1 MYIIYTNEL
10 PEVIFDHQADD
21 DPDRFSFGANCEKC
35 GSIGCFADDSSY
47 SYSNKDTSI
56 IADLIYSKFQII
68 SDFMASHE
76 LKLNSSKTHLLLLMS
91 DSLRRSKPNLD
102 LSLNTGNE
110 IIETSRSE
118 KLLGGIISQNLKFK
132 EHIQNDENSMLRV
145 LNVRINALKLVC
157 NVTGFKTRK
166 MIANGIILSKLIY
179 LMKILIF

>member
-10 PEVIFDHQADD
+10 PEVICDHQGDD
-21 DPDRFSFGANCEKC
+21 DPDRFIFGAEKC
-35 GSIGCFADDSSY
+35 GSICCFADDSSY

-56 IADLIYSKFQII
+56 IADLISSKFQII

-102 LSLNTGNE
+102 LSLNTCSE

-118 KLLGGIISQNLKFK
+118 KLLGGLISQNLKFK

-157 NVTGFKTRK
+157 NLTGFKTWK
-166 MIANGIILSKLIY
+166 MIANGVILTKLIY
-179 LMKILIF
+179 LVPLWADTD